1 MQSYTSEEAADFLSN
16 VEDVH
21 QQVQDILSGKID
33 VTEMDRQMK
42 EKEKLAKAKEEIK
55 QREAEEAQLKGRP
68 GKGYKKT
75 GWKTFCNPCWREFF
89 IDGVDKCPLCGRDT
103 ITFDVSLIANG
114 FGFQSG

>member
-1 MQSYTSEEAADFLSN
+1 MAKAGHRQRT
-16 VEDVH
+16 
-21 QQVQDILSGKID
+21 G
-33 VTEMDRQMK
+33 TEQAERRQRSSRAQGERRK
-42 EKEKLAKAKEEIK
+42 GAGRAKEEIK

-114 FGFQSG
+114 FGF